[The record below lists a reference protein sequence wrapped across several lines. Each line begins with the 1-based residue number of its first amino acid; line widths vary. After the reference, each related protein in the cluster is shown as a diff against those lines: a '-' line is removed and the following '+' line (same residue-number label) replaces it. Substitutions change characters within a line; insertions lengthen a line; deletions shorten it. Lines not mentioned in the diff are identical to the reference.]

1 MTTGRINQVTVRRQS
16 EQLTTCVA
24 NWPKLKPET
33 ARCSGAE
40 APSSTDDFPIRK
52 LYSQTGSRVA
62 VARKLEPIPTLDN

>member
-1 MTTGRINQVTVRRQS
+1 MTTGRINQVTVRRQE

-24 NWPKLKPET
+24 NWPKLK
-33 ARCSGAE
+33 RNSRGSGAE

>member
-1 MTTGRINQVTVRRQS
+1 
-16 EQLTTCVA
+16 
-24 NWPKLKPET
+24 LK
-33 ARCSGAE
+33 RNSRGSGAE